1 MSFTKLQIFWT
12 TSIAAEGLKWQLQL
26 PVKCWNLP
34 NDTHTHAYVY
44 LDIYMYTY
52 CNQLKANVPKVTT
65 NQAAAHTVAA
75 DWHSALLKPSVRRK
89 IMCIPIIYISCVKI
103 LRMYS
108 VKNSL
113 RVDGNLLFSHPR
125 GLTGQQH
132 CILTAWGTEQT
143 NKQTKRRRKPFDRL
157 AGYFFCFVWF
167 YFNEFFLGDSR
178 QPTGKTSCARP

>member
-1 MSFTKLQIFWT
+1 MC
-12 TSIAAEGLKWQLQL
+12 
-26 PVKCWNLP
+26 VRV
-34 NDTHTHAYVY
+34 HAYEMMG
-44 LDIYMYTY
+44 IK
-52 CNQLKANVPKVTT
+52 QQP
-65 NQAAAHTVAA
+65 HTVAA

-113 RVDGNLLFSHPR
+113 RVDGNLLFSHPG

-143 NKQTKRRRKPFDRL
+143 DKQTKAISTTWRL
-157 AGYFFCFVWF
+157 YFCFVSWCCLLFFFPRKQPTATRDKPLARNRKATVDGRRTITLNRICRCLSFFLLFCFCGRF
-167 YFNEFFLGDSR
+167 YFLLKFCGS
-178 QPTGKTSCARP
+178 